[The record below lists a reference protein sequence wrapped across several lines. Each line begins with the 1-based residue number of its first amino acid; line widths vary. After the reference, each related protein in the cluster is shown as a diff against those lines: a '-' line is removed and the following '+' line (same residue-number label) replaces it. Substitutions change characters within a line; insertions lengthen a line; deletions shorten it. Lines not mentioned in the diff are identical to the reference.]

1 MSSCSESLSTTANGL
16 LADCKVA
23 GCLEIST
30 FQSDPSYTV
39 HYKGNT
45 KRYQV
50 FFYLQQM
57 KAVFGFLLLGLVGEH
72 RQLLQKNR

>member
-1 MSSCSESLSTTANGL
+1 MSCSERLSTTANGL

-39 HYKGNT
+39 YYKRNT

-50 FFYLQQM
+50 FFSPTDESSLRIPS
-57 KAVFGFLLLGLVGEH
+57 AWPCW
-72 RQLLQKNR
+72 

>member
-1 MSSCSESLSTTANGL
+1 MSSCSESLSTTANGH

-23 GCLEIST
+23 GCLKIST

-39 HYKGNT
+39 HYKGNI

-50 FFYLQQM
+50 FYLQQM

-72 RQLLQKNR
+72 RQL